1 MLNNH
6 RNTIRR
12 LTPRPWIALLLA
24 LALLAVPMGG
34 VASAEETVTSIYYES
49 GSTGMSMFVGEDD
62 QLRVWANLT
71 GGSSSTRDVT
81 LDATWSSSSSQV
93 VKVDKGLI
101 TAVGA
106 GYADITAKYKTAS
119 AITIRVT
126 VTYEYDKVEIALS
139 PSTEPAAASI
149 DVQLGTSPEFTARA
163 YKGAADIEVT
173 DDATWSSSN
182 TNVAT
187 VDKGAVTLI
196 GAGTATLTARY
207 KGRTDSVTLNVAS
220 PYKSLTIT
228 PSALLEF
235 KVGDDDVSLA
245 ASVERKTGG
254 SETVT
259 DLATW
264 RSGNAAIATVEKGVV
279 TPVGAGTTTI
289 TASYLGVTKSV
300 TVVVRPSHQ
309 EMTLSEKL
317 PIHMVVSDSAKQLT
331 VTVADNA
338 VMTPIDV
345 TSAATWESSNPYVAT
360 VSNAGL
366 VTPKAVGTAKITAT
380 YKGLSRS
387 VTFNVYPSIT
397 KVEITGSETIDGFVD
412 GTGELPP
419 VDGTSL
425 ADEIA
430 DISDLAVWTSSD
442 SEIVA
447 IEDGKWVAKKIGE
460 ATLTATVRS
469 KSDTVKIVIHHKPLA
484 LLSDITDISIVAGKT
499 AKLPDLNLL
508 YENGDEDPGVDS
520 KVKWTTSSPNVL
532 VKDGEIKG
540 LLVSKV
546 NLTASYLGKS
556 ITFRIAVEEE
566 IVKLVADPASL
577 LLNPGKSKT
586 IKVTGFYKNGKKVS
600 LGSKMNWTFSNEEV
614 AAMRSDS
621 SIKAIAEG
629 TGNLQGSYQG
639 KPLTIPVVVKAKLK
653 KLTASETSLKMSP
666 GSKKTVTLTAEYE
679 GGRQVT
685 VTSGIVWTS
694 SRPAAAVVATNGTI
708 TAVAK
713 GSATIKA
720 SYEGKTETIRVSV
733 K

>member
-1 MLNNH
+1 MLNN
-6 RNTIRR
+6 RKTVRR
-12 LTPRPWIALLLA
+12 LTPRPWIALALA
-24 LALLAVPMGG
+24 LALLVVPMGG
-34 VASAEETVTSIYYES
+34 IAAAEETVTSIYYES
-49 GSTGMSMFVGEDD
+49 GSSGMSMYVGEDE
-62 QLRVWANLT
+62 QLRVFANVT
-71 GGSSSTRDVT
+71 GGSSPTRDVT
-81 LDATWSSSSSQV
+81 FDATWSSSSSQI

-101 TAVGA
+101 TALGA

-119 AITIRVT
+119 AITVRVT
-126 VTYEYDKVEIALS
+126 VTYEYDKIEIALS
-139 PSTEPAAASI
+139 PSTEPAAGSI
-149 DVQLGTSPEFTARA
+149 DLQLGTNPEFTARA

-196 GAGTATLTARY
+196 GTGTATLTARY

-220 PYKSLTIT
+220 PYKSMTIT

-235 KVGDDDVSLA
+235 KVGDDDESLA

-254 SETVT
+254 NETVT

-264 RSGNAAIATVEKGVV
+264 RSGNAAIATVDKGVV
-279 TPVGAGTTTI
+279 TPVGAGTTTV

-300 TVVVRPSHQ
+300 TVVVNTSHQ
-309 EMTLSEKL
+309 AMIISEKK
-317 PIHMVVSDSAKQLT
+317 PIHMVVSDTAKQLT

-345 TSAATWESSNPYVAT
+345 TGAATWESANPYVAT
-360 VSNAGL
+360 VSATGL

-397 KVEITGSETIDGFVD
+397 KVEITGGETIDGFVD

-419 VDGTSL
+419 IDGTSL
-425 ADEIA
+425 EGEVA

-469 KSDTVKIVIHHKPLA
+469 KSDTVKIVVHHKPLA
-484 LLSDITDISIVAGKT
+484 LLSDITDISIVAGKS

-508 YENGDEDPGVDS
+508 YENGDEDQEVDS

-556 ITFRIAVEEE
+556 ITFRITVEEE

-600 LGSKMNWTFSNEEV
+600 LGSKMNWTFTNEEV
-614 AAMRSDS
+614 ATMRSGS

-666 GSKKTVTLTAEYE
+666 GSKKTVAITAEYE
-679 GGRQVT
+679 GGRQVV

-694 SRPAAAVVATNGTI
+694 SRTQTAVVAANGTI